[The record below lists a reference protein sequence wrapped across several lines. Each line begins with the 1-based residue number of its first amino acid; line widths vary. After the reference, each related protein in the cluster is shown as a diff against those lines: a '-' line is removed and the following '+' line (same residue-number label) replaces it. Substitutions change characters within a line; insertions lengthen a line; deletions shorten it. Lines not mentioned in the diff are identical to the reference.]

1 MAVSLRQ
8 HILRLES
15 WRTGGGKRLDKIEE
29 EVKLLRKEFR
39 AYVRAPM
46 SKSGTKVPPTALPD
60 TLDKLE
66 LGKTPEGT

>member
-1 MAVSLRQ
+1 MSDTPRQ
-8 HILRLES
+8 IIQRLES
-15 WRTGGGKRLDKIEE
+15 WRKGGGKRLDKIEE

-66 LGKTPEGT
+66 LGKNPEGT